1 MKNPNGYGCI
11 KKLSGNRRR
20 PYIFVISQAGK
31 QRIIGYYETQVEA
44 LIAQTDYNIH
54 HARPRLSDN
63 KMTFSELYY
72 RWRPEHIAHYGSSIS
87 AQNGYSAAYKHCRN
101 LWDKELSKIRYH
113 HLQAV
118 VDDMAKSGLSYSSR
132 KKVRSLLTLLF
143 SYARRMEYSEKDF
156 SGLIHIGKN
165 KSVRPHHVFSRQKIN
180 RLWRDDGP
188 GTDTVLI
195 LLYTGMRVSEMLH
208 LRKSDINKRQ
218 KYIDIKRSK
227 TVSGIRIIPI
237 HSLIWPL
244 ILARL
249 ETPGDFLIC
258 TPDGRPY
265 SYSSYCTLWRSVM
278 ARIHGEIHTTHDCRH
293 TFATLMDNA
302 EANENAKRRI
312 LGHAGTDITNGV
324 YTHKSLQQLRKAIQR
339 IR

>member
-1 MKNPNGYGCI
+1 MRNPNGYGSI

-31 QRIIGYYETQVEA
+31 QRIIGYYATHVEA

-101 LWDKELSKIRYH
+101 LWDKELTKIRYH

-143 SYARRMEYSEKDF
+143 SYARRMEYSERDF

-165 KSVRPHHVFSRQKIN
+165 KPVRPHHVFSRQKIN

-244 ILARL
+244 ILSRL

-258 TPDGRPY
+258 TSDGRPY
-265 SYSSYCTLWRSVM
+265 SYSSYCTLWKSVM

-312 LGHAGTDITNGV
+312 LGHAGTDVTNGV